1 VAARSHSVDLLF
13 RGAVV
18 DKNAP
23 AKSSAGESS
32 GLLFPGYYTQNPLF
46 LSDVGLLKGQYA

>member
-1 VAARSHSVDLLF
+1 VAASSCSVNLLF